1 MSELDALDN
10 ALVALGA
17 LEALGSSDAID
28 GLDILDTL
36 TLDTFFVSVTG
47 SANATSGGRVQD
59 ETFVSELYQYS
70 LPVPGSIPAT
80 HGLVAGVVTFSDGVA
95 AVVVGSLLAADIFQ
109 FVKKIS

>member
-17 LEALGSSDAID
+17 LDALGSSDTMD
-28 GLDILDTL
+28 GLDILDTLDTL

-59 ETFVSELYQYS
+59 EAFVSELYQYS
-70 LPVPGSIPAT
+70 FPVPGSIAVT
-80 HGLVAGVVTFSDGVA
+80 HGLLASVMMLSSD
-95 AVVVGSLLAADIFQ
+95 
-109 FVKKIS
+109 